1 VALGY
6 HTFSLYKSF
15 LLDTVNVQKSDTL
28 SVVAHVPLFFR
39 SLSIV
44 SQGCVGKIEEF
55 TAKDWTMLLLSLQD
69 GLQLYPEHDVL
80 DKGR

>member
-39 SLSIV
+39 IIIVDSEPRLRRQNRRVHGERLDHASLEPPGWASVV
-44 SQGCVGKIEEF
+44 S
-55 TAKDWTMLLLSLQD
+55 
-69 GLQLYPEHDVL
+69 
-80 DKGR
+80 